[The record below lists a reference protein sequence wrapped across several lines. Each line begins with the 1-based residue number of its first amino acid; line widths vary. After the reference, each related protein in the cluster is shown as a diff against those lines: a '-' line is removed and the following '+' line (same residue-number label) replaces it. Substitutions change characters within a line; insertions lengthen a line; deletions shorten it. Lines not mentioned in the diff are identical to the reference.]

1 MKKTFFLTLLT
12 FFLVLT
18 ISNAQE
24 NETTKSGIKSF
35 ALLVNDYDETIEFYT
50 AKLGFDLVTDQKYGE
65 NMRWVSIKAPNSEIQ
80 LTLGKASEED
90 RKYVGKQMGE
100 NYPFCV
106 MTVKDVQKTYE
117 IYTSKGVNFID
128 KPTKKPWGIGAVFED
143 LYGNKIYL
151 QTE

>member
-1 MKKTFFLTLLT
+1 MKKAFFLTVLTFFLT
-12 FFLVLT
+12 LT

-24 NETTKSGIKSF
+24 NEITKSGIKSF

-50 AKLGFDLVTDQKYGE
+50 KKLGFDLVTDQKYGE
-65 NMRWVSIKAPNSEIQ
+65 NMRWVSLKAANSEIQ
-80 LTLGKASEED
+80 ITLGKASEED
-90 RKYVGKQMGE
+90 SKYVGKQMGE
-100 NYPFCV
+100 NYPIFV
-106 MTVKDVQKTYE
+106 MTVKDVQNTYE

-128 KPTKKPWGIGAVFED
+128 KPTKKPWGIGAVFEN